1 MLREGKAASE
11 AKATHRAG
19 QENRQVPAV
28 DVFTKF
34 EEHQG
39 MAHLEA
45 LEILSH
51 ESESQVFTIILTVR
65 QHNLL
70 ITTTIH
76 CYVYSMAAADDSVC
90 R

>member
-1 MLREGKAASE
+1 MLKVLREGKEASE

-19 QENRQVPAV
+19 QENRHAPAV

-51 ESESQVFTIILTVR
+51 ESEAKVSKSRKASLVLQYRPQFSKPDL
-65 QHNLL
+65 HNPRLL
-70 ITTTIH
+70 
-76 CYVYSMAAADDSVC
+76 S
-90 R
+90 

>member
-1 MLREGKAASE
+1 MSIDWFGVKSNFGLTNSGCVSISKMLKEGKEASE
-11 AKATHRAG
+11 AKASQGGSQDGRRA
-19 QENRQVPAV
+19 VPV

-51 ESESQVFTIILTVR
+51 ESEAKVS
-65 QHNLL
+65 H
-70 ITTTIH
+70 
-76 CYVYSMAAADDSVC
+76 
-90 R
+90 